1 MFVGIVAKSCTFHNV
16 RQRLCFPSS
25 SRSPQK
31 SKNERMGAKRRGE
44 TTVKHVDKKFGK
56 KTGKICN
63 TTTTTSSY

>member
-16 RQRLCFPSS
+16 RQRCFPSS

-31 SKNERMGAKRRGE
+31 SKRENGGKKKRRE

-56 KTGKICN
+56 KTGKIHN
-63 TTTTTSSY
+63 TTTTTSPY